1 MSVLSTGREDGI
13 MYTYQA
19 RVRFSETDQ
28 NGQLTPG
35 AILDYFQDT
44 TSFEAE
50 DSGIGISY
58 LEENHCGWLLSG
70 WQVQI
75 ERYPVM
81 GEWIKVGTFPYDFKN
96 FYGMRNFFLEDASGK
111 VIAKANTIWTF
122 MDRDKGSP
130 ARITEEILSFYT
142 LCQKL
147 EMEYEPRKIDIPE
160 QMTRKEPVEIKAH
173 HLDTNGHMN
182 NAQYVK
188 VAQEIAG
195 IYEIKSLRADYRK
208 SALLGDQM
216 IPYVGS
222 VIQEDKSVTHIVC
235 FKDSYGTIYA
245 IVEFR

>member
-1 MSVLSTGREDGI
+1 
-13 MYTYQA
+13 MYCYQA
-19 RVRFSETDQ
+19 RVRFSETDH
-28 NGQLTPG
+28 NGKMTAG

-50 DSGIGISY
+50 DNGVGIAY
-58 LEENHCGWLLSG
+58 LTQHHCGWLLSG

-75 ERYPVM
+75 DRYPEM
-81 GEWIKVGTFPYDFKN
+81 GEQITVYTFPYDFKN
-96 FYGMRNFFLEDASGK
+96 FYGMRNFFMEDALGN
-111 VIAKANTIWTF
+111 VIVKANTIWTF
-122 MDRDKGSP
+122 IDTEKGCP
-130 ARITEEILSFYT
+130 TRITDDILAFYN
-142 LCQKL
+142 LNPKL
-147 EMEYEPRKIDIPE
+147 DMEYVSRKIEVPE
-160 QMTRKEPVEIKAH
+160 ELTQKESVEIKMH